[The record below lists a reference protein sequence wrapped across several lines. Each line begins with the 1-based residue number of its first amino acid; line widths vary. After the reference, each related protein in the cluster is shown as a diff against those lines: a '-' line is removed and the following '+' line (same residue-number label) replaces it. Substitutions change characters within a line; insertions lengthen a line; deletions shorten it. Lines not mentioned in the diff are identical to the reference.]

1 MMAEILPD
9 ELWQSI
15 KQEIPEYKPS
25 PRGGRPRAS
34 DEDCMRGILFVLKTG
49 MQWNML
55 PSDAFGVSGVTCWR
69 RMREWAKEGVFARIW
84 HNHLQALAWVQ
95 AVDWERALVDAD
107 SVPAK
112 KKGMPQAETP
122 QTEAG
127 RAANAI

>member
-1 MMAEILPD
+1 MAEILPD

-15 KQEIPEYKPS
+15 KQELPEYNPS
-25 PRGGRPRAS
+25 PKGGRPRAS

-95 AVDWERALVDAD
+95 AMDWEHALVDAD
-107 SVPAK
+107 TVPAK
-112 KKGMPQAETP
+112 KKEMPRAKTP